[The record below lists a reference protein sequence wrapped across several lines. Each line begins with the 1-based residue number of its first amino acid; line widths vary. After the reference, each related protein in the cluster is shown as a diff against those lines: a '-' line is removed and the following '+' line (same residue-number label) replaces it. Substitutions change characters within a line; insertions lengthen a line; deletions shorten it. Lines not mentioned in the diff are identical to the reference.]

1 MSIPIQYPVV
11 FFLLFIRFLAFMV
24 TAPLFSQRTF
34 PVLAK
39 IGLAALVAFLLAP
52 VSPAVD
58 LPGDDL
64 YFFTLIVQEILIGLL
79 LGFVVLLPVLTLG
92 LIGQLIASAMG
103 LSYAT
108 SISPLFDDASAPLS
122 QFYLQMALLIFVT
135 IRADHVVLLGL
146 KRLVE
151 VAPPGRFLADVM
163 LDVTVE
169 AGDLLVG
176 RILFFTNQLWT
187 ISLQLSLPAV
197 GAILLADLALVL
209 ISRAM
214 PRMNVFSLSL
224 ALKVMMG
231 LLVVTLAFPYLWPH
245 LLREVDKAGQQM
257 VLLFR

>member
-52 VSPAVD
+52 VSPAAD

-163 LDVTVE
+163 LD